1 MDNYIFGLF
10 ATNELLVT
18 PASQLEGMLP
28 AHVQLWLVWLLAIG
42 ATSLIWSFW
51 KVEARYVALAFI
63 LTFAASFVVG
73 QIWGPDAVLYVSLSL
88 FHVMFWT
95 PVLALLI
102 QRRANANFS
111 SLYGIWLWLAM
122 ATMAI
127 SLVFDYRDV
136 IAYLLM

>member
-1 MDNYIFGLF
+1 MDNFIFGLF
-10 ATNELLVT
+10 ATGELLAT
-18 PASQLEGMLP
+18 PASRLDGMLP

-42 ATSLIWSFW
+42 ATSLAWSFW

-63 LTFAASFVVG
+63 LTFAAPLVVG
-73 QIWGPDAVLYVSLSL
+73 QVSGPDAVLYATLSL
-88 FHVMFWT
+88 FHVIFWT
-95 PVLALLI
+95 PALVLLI
-102 QRRANANFS
+102 LRRANANFS
-111 SLYGIWLWLAM
+111 SLYGVWLYLAM